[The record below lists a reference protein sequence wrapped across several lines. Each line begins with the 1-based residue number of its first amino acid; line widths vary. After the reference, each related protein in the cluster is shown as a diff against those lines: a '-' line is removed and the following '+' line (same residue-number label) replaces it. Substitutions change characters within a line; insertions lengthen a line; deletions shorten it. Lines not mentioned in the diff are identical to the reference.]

1 MNQELILR
9 KIDQIRN
16 YLNEEIS
23 PNEVISKKHK
33 NVWKGF
39 NYIAHCNTWLL

>member
-16 YLNEEIS
+16 YLIEEIS

-39 NYIAHCNTWLL
+39 NYIAYCNTWLL

>member
-16 YLNEEIS
+16 YLIEEIS

-33 NVWKGF
+33 NV
-39 NYIAHCNTWLL
+39 